1 MHVRK
6 LLFELFDV
14 VLQDL
19 NLPLLG
25 VELRLLCRVFSK
37 ISLGVVDV
45 LVQRELALQEIQ
57 LLLQVVDLDQDSG
70 GFRRLTYDT
79 QRFL

>member
-1 MHVRK
+1 MHGRK
-6 LLFELFDV
+6 LLLEMFDV
-14 VLQDL
+14 GLQDL
-19 NLPLLG
+19 NLPLLC
-25 VELRLLCRVFSK
+25 VELSSPCGVLSE
-37 ISLGVVDV
+37 ISLGVVSV